1 MMEEDEI
8 ELTTID
14 EENMSEKE
22 QTIYRRRMNVFE
34 NLFIPKAQRLSQEA
48 LADRERVSKGTI
60 KRDIMWVKKTY
71 PNLWATDQVKH
82 GFAYTM
88 LKVSNMYSEII
99 NDLYDSYWETN
110 DTSEK
115 VIIAK
120 TLNDLMPTYTNSKAH
135 GAVLE
140 RIKSTVKDE
149 QKIN

>member
-1 MMEEDEI
+1 MDEETEI
-8 ELTTID
+8 TTID
-14 EENMSEKE
+14 EDSMTDQE
-22 QTIYRRRMNVFE
+22 QGIYHRRMRVLENVF
-34 NLFIPKAQRLSQEA
+34 LPKDQRLSQEE
-48 LADRERVSKGTI
+48 LADKEKVDRSTI
-60 KRDIMWVKKTY
+60 KRDIAWIKKVY

-88 LKVSNMYSEII
+88 LKVSEMYSSII
-99 NDLYDSYWETN
+99 NDLYDRFWETD
-110 DTSEK
+110 DTAEK